1 MTFPNKYGGFT
12 ETHSEGEPELMPK
25 LGTELEPEDDEFNA
39 ARLPELKPERVES
52 RRLYFYPL
60 PRYHE
65 DGRFD
70 PRARGELEAALP
82 ATEDY
87 EDRFSKIAAP
97 GWYAVEL
104 RRGSKIA
111 DSWALEV
118 RPDERRIELEDDD
131 MPLPV
136 ITPQGITG
144 EDIALIVDRA
154 LAKQEGI
161 FNRMFEEQKA
171 AQQSAQKTEPVPP
184 KQSDQFRDMLGVLK
198 EMQQF
203 NASSEPK
210 RKEPP
215 ADQFKTF
222 LEMFDRVREIQER
235 VNLTDGVRQNGARG
249 ESKSIS
255 DRVINMFERNP
266 VMQSRAIKT
275 YDRLIDKL
283 LPEDGEGDDNS
294 MTREELQAELIEFLM
309 EKCEANMPIT
319 FEDEQ
324 VKAFKDALPEEW
336 DELMDSLSGV
346 SLSLLLRNIATL
358 SPPRSAEVLSLPHA
372 REWVR
377 VNLQVPAVA
386 LRKDEEI
393 SGS

>member
-1 MTFPNKYGGFT
+1 
-12 ETHSEGEPELMPK
+12 MPK
-25 LGTELEPEDDEFNA
+25 LGPELEPEDDEFEA

-118 RPDERRIELEDDD
+118 RPDERTIELEDD

-154 LAKQEGI
+154 LAKQEAI

-184 KQSDQFRDMLGVLK
+184 KQSDQFRDVLGVLK

-203 NASSEPK
+203 NASEPT

-222 LEMFDRVREIQER
+222 LEMFGRVREIQEL

-255 DRVINMFERNP
+255 DRVINLFERNP

-275 YDRLIDKL
+275 YDRLINKL
-283 LPEDGEGDDNS
+283 LPEDGEIGDDG

-309 EKCEANMPIT
+309 QRCEANMPIT

-324 VKAFKDALPEEW
+324 IKAFKEGLPEDW

-346 SLSLLLRNIATL
+346 SLSLLLRNMATL

-393 SGS
+393 SGG